1 MQVCLMVVFL
11 ALPSLP
17 SCEQLGFGARFLGHT
32 LVCKNPRCLSWNR
45 ARAMFAALGASLAL
59 AAPLLPSVSEHADM
73 EVAQRLEGIQL
84 TLQAHASD
92 VKEQQEKLRQ
102 KLVILDADEHL
113 REEYQMLLEQ
123 SYKQAAPYGG

>member
-1 MQVCLMVVFL
+1 
-11 ALPSLP
+11 
-17 SCEQLGFGARFLGHT
+17 
-32 LVCKNPRCLSWNR
+32 
-45 ARAMFAALGASLAL
+45 
-59 AAPLLPSVSEHADM
+59 M

-123 SYKQAAPYGG
+123 SYKQAAPYGGLSAMPMNVPSNPSTQGRFVVISRARSGASSGARGRASEQHAARAVVTIDRRAPNNDAGL